1 MGDTGIPRFSRPLGS
16 VNPGGSREPGQP
28 AGAAR
33 PAETADV
40 TRSASGA
47 AAAQHAAPWPEL
59 AGASLSDV
67 YYLPLLRLAALLTG
81 DPATADAVAADAL
94 AAVSN
99 SRPIARTGAVS
110 ATYADFAARLQREVV
125 TRSRRSRHYRRLA
138 ERRAA
143 RLASWTEF
151 AQLPVVDALC
161 DLRASLR
168 EAVVLSY
175 YLGLPAPQAAAI
187 AGISESALRANLA
200 TAMHALAERLP
211 AT

>member
-1 MGDTGIPRFSRPLGS
+1 MGDTGIPRFSCPPGS
-16 VNPGGSREPGQP
+16 AGPPAAP
-28 AGAAR
+28 AGSAQGASGSA
-33 PAETADV
+33 PAEDD
-40 TRSASGA
+40 
-47 AAAQHAAPWPEL
+47 HAAPWPDP
-59 AGASLSDV
+59 AGASLSDL

-81 DPATADAVAADAL
+81 DPAAAEAVAADAL

-99 SRPIARTGAVS
+99 CRPARAAVRTGSVS
-110 ATYADFAARLQREVV
+110 ATCADFAALLQREVV

-143 RLASWTEF
+143 QLASWTEF
-151 AQLPVVDALC
+151 AQLPVVDALR

-168 EAVVLSY
+168 EAVVLIY